1 MSEEKHKI
9 IKFNCF
15 SNFKLD
21 NNKEKQMTIHETIQ
35 GNKQFILDF
44 FSKQSYFDE
53 LMPKFKKVSRGTNF
67 YNGMIRKGIK
77 HKSVFFQAIMKTIK
91 KVNEEKDFKSPK
103 SVKRIR
109 LYKLPKIEELKLKK
123 NQIDNNNKKKKIKIL
138 QIEKYKN
145 IANEIKSNPSTTIHS
160 KIKISLKKPK
170 LAHSNTLNI
179 FNNSLMRGNNTSTNF
194 YKKGNSTEQHSKN
207 NLLLSP
213 GYNDISTYYNSNLNS
228 NSLYKSD
235 SIVNNSY
242 KILKRAKSLNYINNF
257 LNKCQEEIVTGKEME
272 GKVNDYNQ
280 KFTKEIQEKLN
291 NNRLI
296 NRDYKVIEEKK
307 KKNKY
312 MELEEINYANI
323 KRKMNEKISTSFAYR
338 NRKELQEI
346 LKINTNAK
354 AIILHLN
361 EMNKINEKMGRRRII
376 ERKRI
381 DEINSLCENG
391 YRKKEYL
398 KSKIDIINSK
408 NKEMNKLNQS
418 SDYLPNDNYYMIKNN
433 NELKGTLVPKLI
445 SLKKEAEK
453 KIKIGSSLNNI
464 NH

>member
-1 MSEEKHKI
+1 MSEENYKI

-15 SNFKLD
+15 SSFKID
-21 NNKEKQMTIHETIQ
+21 NNKEKQMTIHETIKD
-35 GNKQFILDF
+35 NKKFILDF
-44 FSKQSYFDE
+44 FSKQQYFDE
-53 LMPKFKKVSRGTNF
+53 LMPKIKKVSRGTNF
-67 YNGMIRKGIK
+67 YNGLIRKGIK
-77 HKSVFFQAIMKTIK
+77 HKSVFFQHIMKTIK
-91 KVNEEKDFKSPK
+91 KINEEKKYKSPK

-123 NQIDNNNKKKKIKIL
+123 KRIENNNKKKKIKIL
-138 QIEKYKN
+138 QIEKNKN
-145 IANEIKSNPSTTIHS
+145 IANEIKSYPSTTIHS
-160 KIKISLKKPK
+160 KIKISFKKTK
-170 LAHSNTLNI
+170 LAHSNTLNF

-194 YKKGNSTEQHSKN
+194 YKKGNSTEQQHSQN

-242 KILKRAKSLNYINNF
+242 NILKRAKSLNYMNNF

-272 GKVNDYNQ
+272 EKVNDYNQ

-296 NRDYKVIEEKK
+296 NRDYKVILEEKK

-312 MELEEINYANI
+312 MKLEEINYAKI

-381 DEINSLCENG
+381 DEINSLCETG
-391 YRKKEYL
+391 FRKKEYL
-398 KSKIDIINSK
+398 KNKIDIINLK

-418 SDYLPNDNYYMIKNN
+418 CDFLPSDNMIKNDN
-433 NELKGTLVPKLI
+433 GLKGTLLPKLI

-453 KIKIGSSLNNI
+453 KIKIGTSLNNM